1 VFEVAVSPFAFV
13 AAMLIMTIGSACQAS
28 VGIGMALLVA
38 PLLALI
44 EPRFIPGP
52 MLLAG
57 AILAG
62 TTAYRERGSVDARG
76 LGVSLVGLAGGT
88 VIGALMLK
96 LASGPTLPK
105 VFGILVLIASDGR
118 VGETRRRQ
126 SASPFRSL
134 SDSPHVVTPRLPA
147 SRG

>member
-1 VFEVAVSPFAFV
+1 VFEVAVSPFALV
-13 AAMLIMTIGSACQAS
+13 AAMLIMAIGSACQAS
-28 VGIGMALLVA
+28 VGIGMARFVA

-57 AILAG
+57 VIPAG

-96 LASGPTLPK
+96 LASGPT
-105 VFGILVLIASDGR
+105 
-118 VGETRRRQ
+118 RRS
-126 SASPFRSL
+126 SASSSSSRLRSACWDFASKL
-134 SDSPHVVTPRLPA
+134 RSYRWCSGAGPPA
-147 SRG
+147 